1 MVSYPAVVS
10 TTCALAVGYV
20 AYIVFYRLYLHPLAK
35 YPGPFW
41 AKISDLPSYWYTR
54 KQDRHVWLLKLQQ
67 QYGMSTTQSF
77 SNPPTNAHANGLQ
90 DLFSD
95 TAQMRSS

>member
-1 MVSYPAVVS
+1 MVPYPVVVS
-10 TTCALAVGYV
+10 TAFALVVGYV

-41 AKISDLPSYWYTR
+41 AKISDFPSYYYTL

-67 QYGMSTTQSF
+67 QYGALSRLSRRPNY
-77 SNPPTNAHANGLQ
+77 SYADGH
-90 DLFSD
+90 
-95 TAQMRSS
+95 

>member
-1 MVSYPAVVS
+1 VFSLILLCLLTMVSYPAVVS

-67 QYGMSTTQSF
+67 QYGMST
-77 SNPPTNAHANGLQ
+77 
-90 DLFSD
+90 
-95 TAQMRSS
+95 RSESQLEATEQYPC

>member
-1 MVSYPAVVS
+1 MVPYPVVAS
-10 TTCALAVGYV
+10 TACVLAVGYV
-20 AYIVFYRLYLHPLAK
+20 AYIIFYRLYLHPLAK

-41 AKISDLPSYWYTR
+41 ARISDLPSYYYTL

-67 QYGMSTTQSF
+67 QYGAFLRLSRRPNYS
-77 SNPPTNAHANGLQ
+77 HADGYQ
-90 DLFSD
+90 GPSSD